1 MGLVTGLLT
10 LPMAP
15 VRGTV
20 WLADKVLEQAERE
33 YYDPGTIR
41 RQLEEVDELRSSGTI
56 SDEDAE
62 EIEDELVARLRESRR
77 RAREGL

>member
-20 WLADKVLEQAERE
+20 WLADKVLEEAERE

>member
-10 LPMAP
+10 LPLAP
-15 VRGTV
+15 VRGTAWV
-20 WLADKVLEQAERE
+20 ADKVLEQAERE

-41 RQLEEVDELRSSGTI
+41 RQLEEVDELRTNGVI

-62 EIEDELVARLRESRR
+62 EIEDELVARLLESRR

>member
-10 LPMAP
+10 LPLAP
-15 VRGTV
+15 VRGTA
-20 WLADKVLEQAERE
+20 WIADKVLEQAERE

-41 RQLEEVDELRSSGTI
+41 RQLEEVDELRTNGTI

-62 EIEDELVARLRESRR
+62 EIEDELVARLLESRR